1 MAQQRVLTGIQATGQ
16 PHIGNLVGAIRPGL
30 RLVEEGH
37 DAMYFIA
44 DYHALTT
51 LQDGQQIAKLTREVA
66 ASWLASGLDPSRV
79 LFYRQSDIPEILELT
94 WVLTCYTP
102 KGWMNKAHSYKA
114 MVAKNLAAAAERKLP
129 AEEVDVDAGIHMG
142 VYEYPI
148 LMAAD
153 ILAFDADLVPVG
165 KDQQQHVEIARDI
178 AQRVNHAVG
187 KEVLRLPRAMI
198 DPDTG
203 LVPGLDGRKMSK
215 SYGNTIPMFASRK
228 EVQKAVSRIETD
240 STPPESPKDPDTS
253 TIFQIY
259 RAVAS
264 PEEGRAF
271 ADRMRAGIGWGDA
284 KRTLFDKLDA
294 ELAPVRERYA
304 ALIAEPAK
312 IDALLAE
319 GAARARPTARRTLDR
334 VRAAIGI

>member
-66 ASWLASGLDPSRV
+66 ATWLASGLDPNRV
-79 LFYRQSDIPEILELT
+79 LFYRQSDIPEIFELT
-94 WVLTCYTP
+94 WALTCYTP

-114 MVAKNLAAAAERKLP
+114 RVAENIAVAAARNQP
-129 AEEVDVDAGIHMG
+129 AEEVDVDAGINMG
-142 VYEYPI
+142 VYDYPI

-178 AQRVNHAVG
+178 AQRINHAVG

-215 SYGNTIPMFASRK
+215 SYGNAIPMFAPTK
-228 EVQKAVSRIETD
+228 DLQKLASRIETD
-240 STPPESPKDPDTS
+240 STPPESPKDPDKS

-259 RAVAS
+259 KAIAS
-264 PEEGRAF
+264 ADDARTL

-284 KRTLFDKLDA
+284 KRALFEKLES
-294 ELAPVRERYA
+294 ELAPARERYR
-304 ALIAEPAK
+304 ALMAEPEK

-334 VRAAIGI
+334 VRAAIGM